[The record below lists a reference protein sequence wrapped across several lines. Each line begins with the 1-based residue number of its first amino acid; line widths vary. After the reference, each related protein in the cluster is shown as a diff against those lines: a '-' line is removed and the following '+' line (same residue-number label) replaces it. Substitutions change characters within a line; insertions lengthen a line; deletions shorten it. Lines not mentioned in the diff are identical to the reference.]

1 MNTVDAKRVLE
12 TALICAPQPATLRE
26 LRSLFDDVLGSD
38 TIKDLLL
45 DLQKDW
51 ALKGVELVQVASG
64 WRFQSKPEMRVYLD
78 RLHPEKP
85 PRYSRAT
92 LETLPDLLLLEAS
105 WGAQA
110 ELELMRQ
117 LRQRH
122 PEIRCIVSVCDGK
135 AGLAAAVRQAG
146 GSGVFNKALNP
157 QMLVSLCLQVLQ
169 EDCFIPTSIGEAGK
183 QAAALSGPSLTARQQ
198 EILWLVAEGQSNKQI
213 ARRLSVAEGTIK
225 NQLYSMYR
233 VLGVSNRTEASRW
246 WLHTAQ

>member
-1 MNTVDAKRVLE
+1 MTIAPRILVVDRVPVF
-12 TALICAPQPATLRE
+12 AA
-26 LRSLFDDVLGSD
+26 
-38 TIKDLLL
+38 
-45 DLQKDW
+45 
-51 ALKGVELVQVASG
+51 GVEAAFAHMGHPVT
-64 WRFQSKPEMRVYLD
+64 LD
-78 RLHPEKP
+78 HLK
-85 PRYSRAT
+85 T
-92 LETLPDLLLLEAS
+92 LPALAGLPATLPDLLLLEAS

-122 PEIRCIVSVCDGK
+122 PKIRCIVSVCDGK

>member
-1 MNTVDAKRVLE
+1 MTIAPRILVVDRVPVFAAGVEAAFARMGHPVTLE
-12 TALICAPQPATLRE
+12 HLKTLPSLADLPATLP
-26 LRSLFDDVLGSD
+26 DV
-38 TIKDLLL
+38 
-45 DLQKDW
+45 
-51 ALKGVELVQVASG
+51 
-64 WRFQSKPEMRVYLD
+64 
-78 RLHPEKP
+78 
-85 PRYSRAT
+85 
-92 LETLPDLLLLEAS
+92 LLLEAS

-110 ELELMRQ
+110 ELELIRQ
-117 LRQRH
+117 LH
-122 PEIRCIVSVCDGK
+122 PRYPQIRCIVSVCDGK

-183 QAAALSGPSLTARQQ
+183 QEAALGGPSLTARQQ